1 MSAVLGLCCC
11 TRAFFSCRK
20 QGLLFAVVCGLLVAG
35 ASRCTAQA
43 LGTQASAAAAHRF
56 GSCASQVLACASL
69 SS

>member
-35 ASRCTAQA
+35 AS
-43 LGTQASAAAAHRF
+43 LVPHSLWGTQASVVAHVGPGAAAA
-56 GSCASQVLACASL
+56 GP
-69 SS
+69 